1 MSEGTVQTPIASM
14 RNTLR
19 PLSLLAVLLL
29 SACGESHAPSATGDQ
44 SISKEKTSLMEKAK
58 ELTRETIA
66 GVEKVDWN
74 GLKSRITEVDLS
86 GAKKALEGIDL
97 AAAKAQ
103 YDELAAALSKKDYAK
118 AEYYAKKLDEL
129 LTSDLVSKSIEFL
142 KVESEK
148 GTEAAIEAVKEYIS
162 TPGLTEGSKQFG
174 EKMLGYF
181 QSVEVKRGDVET
193 VLFWATFYIVR
204 SQIPINDPH
213 LQDAAAMLAASA
225 IPRGFHAYD
234 LHTKE
239 GVGLSDAILRSLGSN
254 QDEAAKVW
262 DDLVQAGKK
271 GVADIK
277 KELVEK
283 SPASQVQEP
292 GVAAS
297 K

>member
-1 MSEGTVQTPIASM
+1 
-14 RNTLR
+14 
-19 PLSLLAVLLL
+19 
-29 SACGESHAPSATGDQ
+29 
-44 SISKEKTSLMEKAK
+44 MEKAK
-58 ELTRETIA
+58 ELTRETIS
-66 GVEKVDWN
+66 GVEKLDWN
-74 GLKSRITEVDLS
+74 GLKSKITEVDLS

-97 AAAKAQ
+97 ATAKAQ

-118 AEYYAKKLDEL
+118 AEFYARKLDAL

-142 KVESEK
+142 KLESEK
-148 GTEAAIEAVKEYIS
+148 GSDAAIKAVKEYIN
-162 TPGLTEGSKQFG
+162 TPGLAESSKQFG

-181 QSVEVKRGDVET
+181 QSVEVNRGDVEG

-239 GVGLSDAILRSLGSN
+239 GVELSDAILRSLGSN
-254 QDEAAKVW
+254 QDQAANVW
-262 DDLVQAGKK
+262 NDLVQAGKK

-283 SPASQVQEP
+283 SPAPQVQEQS
-292 GVAAS
+292 AAPS